1 MHGPPALEIFLR
13 KFPPPP
19 ATRST
24 HQAVFEFHILASAR
38 DTYRFDEEL
47 FSISGNVILP
57 DFRAVRLFAQ
67 KMNARRE
74 TDKFPERAVK
84 AGHLNAMGLI
94 DEILHYVLALYQETA
109 NPGVFSRAIGFLE
122 QRDGKPSVGKA
133 LRTFVALFP
142 PRDVY
147 KNAMEPE
154 TYLRRESAGTP
165 NTEITLEE
173 MILLFISNLNP
184 AFGPFKELF
193 DEAELSRGT
202 SYSKLLG
209 ELEDFFRT
217 EKRFGPDN
225 QHIFDLL
232 RAPMLASPHSLEG
245 QLEFIRKRW
254 GMLLS

>member
-1 MHGPPALEIFLR
+1 MTVMHGPPALEIFLR

-47 FSISGNVILP
+47 FSISGNVIFP

-74 TDKFPERAVK
+74 TDKFPGRAVK

-94 DEILHYVLALYQETA
+94 DEILHYVLTLYEETA
-109 NPGVFSRAIGFLE
+109 NPGVFARAIRFLE
-122 QRDGKPSVGKA
+122 QRDVKVGKT

-147 KNAMEPE
+147 KGAMGPE
-154 TYLRRESAGTP
+154 TYLGQKPAGKP

-193 DEAELSRGT
+193 DDT
-202 SYSKLLG
+202 
-209 ELEDFFRT
+209 
-217 EKRFGPDN
+217 
-225 QHIFDLL
+225 
-232 RAPMLASPHSLEG
+232 
-245 QLEFIRKRW
+245 
-254 GMLLS
+254 